1 MTSKHIRN
9 LLKYLTSVSVL
20 HSFFRTDSKSLIIVI
35 VDLLVNTIFLPGI
48 FLIELSAHQDR
59 KSGKE
64 SLWIF
69 DGNNLN

>member
-1 MTSKHIRN
+1 MVAS
-9 LLKYLTSVSVL
+9 TSVSVL

-35 VDLLVNTIFLPGI
+35 VDLLVSIIFLPGI

-64 SLWIF
+64 SL
-69 DGNNLN
+69 